1 MSASTPVPYYAQ
13 HLFFCCNRR
22 EPEAARPC
30 CAARGAER
38 VRAYAKE
45 RIKALDL
52 NGAGKVR
59 VNSAGC
65 LDRCEEGPMLVIY
78 PEGVWYR
85 YLDEDDIDE
94 IIEQHIRQ
102 GRIVERL
109 RVPG

>member
-1 MSASTPVPYYAQ
+1 MADIPTPYYRH

-22 EPEAARPC
+22 EAGAARPC

-45 RIKALDL
+45 RIKALGR
-52 NGAGKVR
+52 NGMGDVR
-59 VNSAGC
+59 INMAGC
-65 LDRCEEGPMLVIY
+65 LDRCEQGPVLVVY

-85 YLDEDDIDE
+85 YLDEDDIDD
-94 IIEQHIRQ
+94 IIHEHIEN

-109 RVPG
+109 RIPG